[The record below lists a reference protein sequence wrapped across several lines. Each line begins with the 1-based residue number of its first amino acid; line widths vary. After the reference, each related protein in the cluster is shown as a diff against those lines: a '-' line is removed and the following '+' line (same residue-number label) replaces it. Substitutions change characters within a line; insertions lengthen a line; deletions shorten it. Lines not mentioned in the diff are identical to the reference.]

1 MSKKQRYQNTPE
13 RETFIKPLVAKNTAQ
28 EFYLN
33 MIKESTITFGVGPA
47 GTGKTFLACHEA
59 LSELLSGEYDRI
71 ILTRPIVATEDIG
84 FLPGDMNEKINPYL
98 MPLFDAVEDH
108 VGIQRSKLLFESGR
122 IEILPLAFMRGRSIN
137 RAIMILD
144 EAQNTTQEQIKMFL
158 TRIGYGSKIIITGD
172 MGQSDLPRPQDSGLA
187 WAVNRLRA
195 SSSEIGIMEFA
206 SRHQVR
212 NPLIEEML
220 KYLEA
225 PAIRT
230 ELPRITRA
238 VACVEAEYEN

>member
-98 MPLFDAVEDH
+98 MPLFDAVED
-108 VGIQRSKLLFESGR
+108 QRVIVVHDR
-122 IEILPLAFMRGRSIN
+122 
-137 RAIMILD
+137 
-144 EAQNTTQEQIKMFL
+144 
-158 TRIGYGSKIIITGD
+158 
-172 MGQSDLPRPQDSGLA
+172 GLA
-187 WAVNRLRA
+187 VHKFLGTGHGCAHCLGYRLVTKANTKHRLT
-195 SSSEIGIMEFA
+195 G
-206 SRHQVR
+206 
-212 NPLIEEML
+212 
-220 KYLEA
+220 LEG
-225 PAIRT
+225 
-230 ELPRITRA
+230 
-238 VACVEAEYEN
+238 